1 MMAQN
6 SPTAPSPIPERG
18 EKEQAYQ
25 RVCQAHEQLAA
36 ALQAAREAGVPERR
50 LAARFWVQR
59 ATMLKLID
67 SAA

>member
-1 MMAQN
+1 MAPEALGHHGLQLA
-6 SPTAPSPIPERG
+6 PGTANLC
-18 EKEQAYQ
+18 EQA
-25 RVCQAHEQLAA
+25 AMTAEQLAA